1 MQAQEMT
8 KSTRIETD
16 SMGEIE
22 VPSDVYWGAQTQ
34 RSLKHFNIGFDV
46 MPREVIR
53 ALGILKKAAAIVN
66 FDLGKLTE
74 DKKNLIVQA
83 ADEVIGGKL
92 DAHFP
97 LRVWQTGS
105 GTQTN
110 MNANEVISNRAIEM
124 GGGEMGS
131 KSPIHPNDDVNK
143 SQSSNDTFPT
153 AMYIAAAERLNAL
166 IQEVAKVSEAIKAKA
181 REFGGVVKIGR
192 THLQDATPVTVTQ
205 EFNGWASLIDRD
217 LQRLWLVLP
226 GLLDLAIG
234 GTAVGTGLNAHPEFA
249 DRAAAKIAELTGLPF
264 KSHPD
269 KFAAL
274 SAHDEVVFASGAL
287 KTLAGSLMK
296 IANDVRW
303 LASGPRCGIGE
314 ISLPEN
320 EPGSSIMPGKVNP
333 TQSEAMTMV
342 AVQVFGNDAAIGF
355 AGSQGNFELNVFKPV
370 MIHNFLHSVRLLH
383 DACHGF
389 VDYCI
394 NGIELNREKIEHYLN
409 DSLMLVTALN
419 QHIGYDN
426 AAKIAKNAHK
436 KGISLKE
443 SAVELGLLTAEKF
456 DELVKPEEMT
466 HP

>member
-1 MQAQEMT
+1 MEAAE
-8 KSTRIETD
+8 KAVKTRIETD
-16 SMGEIE
+16 SMGEVE
-22 VPSDVYWGAQTQ
+22 VPVDVYWGAQTQ
-34 RSLKHFNIGFDV
+34 RSLLHFDIGFDV
-46 MPREVIR
+46 MPRELIR

-66 FDLGKLTE
+66 FDLGKLPE
-74 DKKNLIVQA
+74 DKKDLIVAA
-83 ADEVIGGKL
+83 ADEVIEGKL

-97 LRVWQTGS
+97 LRIWQTGS

-110 MNANEVISNRAIEM
+110 MNANEVISNRAIELA
-124 GGGEMGS
+124 GGEMGS
-131 KSPIHPNDDVNK
+131 KTPVHPNDDVNK

-153 AMYIAAAERLNAL
+153 AMYIAAGERVNAL
-166 IQEVAKVSEAIKAKA
+166 LPEVAKVSSAIKAKA
-181 REFGGVVKIGR
+181 DEFEGVVKIGR
-192 THLQDATPVTVTQ
+192 THLQDATPVTVSQ
-205 EFNGWASLIDRD
+205 EFGGWANLVDRD
-217 LQRLWLVLP
+217 IERLKLVMP

-249 DRAAAKIAELTGLPF
+249 ERSAAKIAELTGLPF
-264 KSHPD
+264 KSHPN

-274 SAHDEVVFASGAL
+274 SAHDEIVFASGAL
-287 KTLAGSLMK
+287 KTLAASLMK
-296 IANDVRW
+296 IANDIRW
-303 LASGPRCGIGE
+303 LASGPRCGLGE

-394 NGIELNREKIEHYLN
+394 AGIELERENIDHYLRN
-409 DSLMLVTALN
+409 SLMLVTALN

-443 SAVELGLLTAEKF
+443 SAVQLGLLTAEKF
-456 DELVKPEEMT
+456 DELVIAENMT